1 MAYFLGIF
9 GGQGPNPSAALFKNG
24 ALIAM
29 AEEERFNRIKN
40 SPNAIPINAIKFCL
54 DSENIKISEI
64 SEFGFG
70 WECDSY
76 YSNWPEFSR
85 KIRKIYSSYDQ
96 SYDLNYE
103 ERIRTGFNPIRIKED
118 IKFGLAKLNLIFDT
132 NKLKFYNH
140 HECHAASTFFM
151 SGFQEALVFSID
163 GSGEEIT
170 TSVWVGNKTD
180 LKLVY
185 KKNLPDTLGGFYAT
199 FTEFLGF
206 KANSEEGK
214 LMGLAPYGNYCQEI
228 QNKLDKFISFNPSKM
243 DFSINMEMR
252 FIGVRT
258 WNNLFTDKFVDL
270 FGKPRAKNE
279 ELSQYHK
286 DLAFNVQHKLETV
299 IASMVSFFV
308 NKFEI
313 HNICLAGG
321 VAMNCK
327 MNGKLATLD
336 NVKGIF
342 VQPASS
348 DNGISI
354 GAGILAAKH
363 HGIKD
368 FVPLEHCY
376 LGSEFTDEEIQAIL
390 SRAKLTYE
398 KPEYLTKLIAKYL
411 KDGLI
416 IGWFQGKAEFGAR
429 ALGNRSI
436 LANPLIS
443 DMRQKLNLQVKNREN
458 WRPFCPSVTIES
470 YEKYFGKSPINKFMI
485 LAFQVEEKYIDQ
497 IPAVVHI
504 DGSAR
509 PQAVDKKSNPNFY
522 SLLKEFE
529 NLTGHPILINT
540 SFNVQGEPIVNSPQ
554 DAIRAFYSTGIDILV
569 LGNFVLKKQNV

>member
-1 MAYFLGIF
+1 
-9 GGQGPNPSAALFKNG
+9 
-24 ALIAM
+24 
-29 AEEERFNRIKN
+29 
-40 SPNAIPINAIKFCL
+40 
-54 DSENIKISEI
+54 
-64 SEFGFG
+64 
-70 WECDSY
+70 
-76 YSNWPEFSR
+76 
-85 KIRKIYSSYDQ
+85 
-96 SYDLNYE
+96 
-103 ERIRTGFNPIRIKED
+103 
-118 IKFGLAKLNLIFDT
+118 
-132 NKLKFYNH
+132 
-140 HECHAASTFFM
+140 
-151 SGFQEALVFSID
+151 
-163 GSGEEIT
+163 
-170 TSVWVGNKTD
+170 
-180 LKLVY
+180 
-185 KKNLPDTLGGFYAT
+185 
-199 FTEFLGF
+199 
-206 KANSEEGK
+206 
-214 LMGLAPYGNYCQEI
+214 
-228 QNKLDKFISFNPSKM
+228 M